1 MAPNKFEN
9 HLKET
14 LDRRTITPS
23 KDAWSQ
29 LDSRLDNQ
37 QSKRKFPFWLLGLAA
52 TFTGVCLAVFLFNNN
67 QVEPINVV
75 IDLKKEKIEVP
86 IEKIIKKK
94 IEVANSGET
103 ETEAETE
110 TKQEISTKIKPSKI
124 TSNNIKK
131 TIAKVSVSTKI
142 EKDNQLTTKASVS
155 ENDNNTAVANAITDS
170 IKPNNTSSKPS
181 INNEAEVLL
190 NKAYAEVRQN
200 KNKFKSEK
208 INANSLLEDIEMS
221 SEKSLK
227 NRLFHAV
234 KSGYETLKTTVVER
248 DY

>member
-23 KDAWSQ
+23 KNAWSQ

-52 TFTGVCLAVFLFNNN
+52 TFTGVFLAVFLFNNN

-86 IEKIIKKK
+86 VKKINKKK

-103 ETEAETE
+103 EKETK
-110 TKQEISTKIKPSKI
+110 TKQEESTKIKPSKI
-124 TSNNIKK
+124 SSNNINK

-142 EKDNQLTTKASVS
+142 EKGNQLTTKASVS

-170 IKPNNTSSKPS
+170 IKPNNASSKPS
-181 INNEAEVLL
+181 VNNEAEVLL

-200 KNKFKSEK
+200 KNKYKSEK

>member
-23 KDAWSQ
+23 KNAWSQ

-67 QVEPINVV
+67 QVEPVNVV

-86 IEKIIKKK
+86 VKKINKKK
-94 IEVANSGET
+94 IEVVNSGET
-103 ETEAETE
+103 EKE
-110 TKQEISTKIKPSKI
+110 TKQEESTKIKPSKI
-124 TSNNIKK
+124 TSNNKKK

-170 IKPNNTSSKPS
+170 IKPNNASSKPS
-181 INNEAEVLL
+181 VNNEAEVLL

-200 KNKFKSEK
+200 KNKYKSEK

>member
-23 KDAWSQ
+23 KNAWSQ

-67 QVEPINVV
+67 QVEPVNVV

-86 IEKIIKKK
+86 VKKINKKK

-103 ETEAETE
+103 EKETK
-110 TKQEISTKIKPSKI
+110 TKQEESTKTKPSKI
-124 TSNNIKK
+124 SSNNIKK

-181 INNEAEVLL
+181 VNNEAEVLL

-200 KNKFKSEK
+200 KNKYKSEK

>member
-23 KDAWSQ
+23 KNAWSQ

-67 QVEPINVV
+67 QVEPVNVV

-86 IEKIIKKK
+86 VKKINKKK
-94 IEVANSGET
+94 IEVANSGVTEKET
-103 ETEAETE
+103 K
-110 TKQEISTKIKPSKI
+110 TKQEESTKIKPSKI
-124 TSNNIKK
+124 SSNNTKK

-155 ENDNNTAVANAITDS
+155 ENDNSIAVANAITDS
-170 IKPNNTSSKPS
+170 IKSNNASSKPS

-200 KNKFKSEK
+200 KNKYKSEK

>member
-23 KDAWSQ
+23 KNAWSQ

-86 IEKIIKKK
+86 VKKINKKK
-94 IEVANSGET
+94 IEVVNSGVTEKET
-103 ETEAETE
+103 K
-110 TKQEISTKIKPSKI
+110 TKQEESTKIKPSKI
-124 TSNNIKK
+124 SSNNKKK
-131 TIAKVSVSTKI
+131 TIAKVSVSTKK

-181 INNEAEVLL
+181 VNNEAEVLL

>member
-23 KDAWSQ
+23 KNAWSQ

-67 QVEPINVV
+67 QVEPVNVV

-86 IEKIIKKK
+86 VKKINKKK
-94 IEVANSGET
+94 IEVVNSGET
-103 ETEAETE
+103 EKETK
-110 TKQEISTKIKPSKI
+110 TKQEESTKTKPSKI
-124 TSNNIKK
+124 SSNNIKK

-170 IKPNNTSSKPS
+170 IKPNNASSKPS
-181 INNEAEVLL
+181 VNNEAEVLL

-200 KNKFKSEK
+200 KNKYKSEK